1 MDRQQETIILTRF
14 LSTLSRGALGLDDAR
29 TLLER
34 SGSISGMASSPP
46 ALLMRAGRLSG
57 AQAELLSYLPQIVRR
72 CRLDQCGDGPRLDR
86 LGAAARYVRALYTGA
101 RHERLFMLCLDSNF
115 RLLEARLL
123 SSGSTLETSAPPRL
137 IMESALRV
145 QSGAVIFCH
154 NHPAG
159 RKFFSETDVSSTV
172 AAMEVLEKINVAML
186 DHLLVAR
193 GEIVS
198 LRRTHYIPENV
209 WTNSG
214 TLAIPFSLWVE
225 KADADGGES

>member
-1 MDRQQETIILTRF
+1 
-14 LSTLSRGALGLDDAR
+14 
-29 TLLER
+29 
-34 SGSISGMASSPP
+34 
-46 ALLMRAGRLSG
+46 
-57 AQAELLSYLPQIVRR
+57 
-72 CRLDQCGDGPRLDR
+72 
-86 LGAAARYVRALYTGA
+86 
-101 RHERLFMLCLDSNF
+101 
-115 RLLEARLL
+115 
-123 SSGSTLETSAPPRL
+123 
-137 IMESALRV
+137 MESALRV

-198 LRRTHYIPENV
+198 LRQMHYIPENV

>member
-1 MDRQQETIILTRF
+1 MDRQQEIVILTRF

-86 LGAAARYVRALYTGA
+86 LEAAARYVRALYTGA
-101 RHERLFMLCLDSNF
+101 RHE
-115 RLLEARLL
+115 
-123 SSGSTLETSAPPRL
+123 RL

-159 RKFFSETDVSSTV
+159 RKFFSETDVSSTI

-198 LRRTHYIPENV
+198 LRRMHYIPENV

-214 TLAIPFSLWVE
+214 TLAIPFSRWIE
-225 KADADGGES
+225 RIGADGGES